1 MTAEPTLDAA
11 PEFRSLDPRVVR
23 LWRTGS
29 ALSTLLWTALA
40 IALFAVIGVPR
51 ALWSIVL
58 VLLAVGAISAL
69 LVIPRRYRAWKFVVD
84 PMNVRLRHGVLWR
97 KDSVVPHGR
106 IQHVDTTQGPIERSL
121 GLATVVIYTAGS
133 VGGALSIPGLAH
145 ADAEALRDQLAALS
159 GSDDAV

>member
-1 MTAEPTLDAA
+1 MSAESSFDPA
-11 PEFRSLDPRVVR
+11 PELRSLDPRVVR
-23 LWRTGS
+23 LWRLTTGF
-29 ALSTLLWTALA
+29 STLVWALLA
-40 IALFAVIGVPR
+40 TGVLAAVGVPR
-51 ALWSIVL
+51 ELWSIV
-58 VLLAVGAISAL
+58 VLILAAGAISAMF
-69 LVIPRRYRAWKFVVD
+69 VTPRRYRAWRFIVD
-84 PMNVRLRHGVLWR
+84 PMNVRLRHGVMWR

-145 ADAEALRDQLAALS
+145 DDAAVLRDQLAALS

>member
-1 MTAEPTLDAA
+1 MSAESSLEAA
-11 PEFRSLDPRVVR
+11 PAFRSLDPRVVR
-23 LWRTGS
+23 LWRLST
-29 ALSTLLWTALA
+29 ALSTLLWALLA
-40 IALFAVIGVPR
+40 TGLFAAIGVPR
-51 ALWSIVL
+51 ELWSIVTL
-58 VLLAVGAISAL
+58 ILAGGAISIVVMA
-69 LVIPRRYRAWKFVVD
+69 PRRFRAWTFLVD
-84 PMNVRLRHGVLWR
+84 AMNVRLRHGVMWR